1 MYAKEFTIQNRT
13 GLHARPASDFV
24 GLAGKFKSKIEL
36 SRAGE
41 EDRYNAKSIIMLLT
55 LGLMQGEQA
64 TLFAEGED
72 EREAVDALIAL
83 IASFCD

>member
-24 GLAGKFKSKIEL
+24 ALAATFQSKIEL
-36 SRAGE
+36 SREGE
-41 EDRYNAKSIIMLLT
+41 TDRYNGKSIIMLLT
-55 LGLMQGEQA
+55 LGLMQGERA

-72 EREAVDALIAL
+72 EQEAVEALTALIAG
-83 IASFCD
+83 FTD